1 MFEECDMKITNS
13 GRGIHQREIPG
24 LDKLRQLPDNW
35 HAFTNLDLA
44 LPGRGMREI
53 DLVMVLEDRLLLV
66 DLKDWLGPVV
76 SKEGNWFN
84 GKRDCG
90 RSPVH
95 KINENVRELTSLLRK
110 FITEQNKAG
119 GGSSRKLPCPWIE
132 GVVVLTRANDRSG
145 ISGSEVSRVFSVD
158 PFMRM
163 LRNRTEREAQL
174 GESPSKHTDFTTS
187 EWIGRFRH
195 FFNTSTG
202 IFQAGTRRYGGFRA
216 KNDSP
221 TFAHRDG
228 IFTEFDVDEEDVQMS
243 AGLLRRWDFTKAET
257 RFQAEE
263 GRGTIVGREKSVIA
277 WLDDRSPACGSM
289 LLKPKVDDPERGVS
303 YWEVFEKR
311 RRMKRLAEFCEADF
325 RRTTAGERVE
335 LARQILASAK
345 LMHDLQAAHLDIG
358 PHSIWLEAPTTIKLS
373 HFMAASFPEIKSLG
387 SARFQ
392 FLSSSVVPEDV
403 LGGEVNP
410 LRKDVFLL
418 GCAVHAMLFGKLPAG
433 SPPDW
438 DAALDC
444 DGLFSALH
452 PWFAR
457 ALDVDKEA
465 RFANASE
472 MLDAFN
478 AAASTGSSEKA
489 VIEGLDR
496 FRTLKSQRQVFQAYP
511 ESDLI
516 QEDERVAIWR
526 TESSDGPRVV
536 KLWKGTALG
545 DIKREAPRILS
556 FLERAESHI
565 ESPVSGT
572 VALRHVHWTGDA
584 IVLVQDLVEGPT
596 LQDEIAVK
604 SRLSELGETLG
615 FFRELADIV
624 NVLHDRS
631 LAHGDLKPANIVVSS
646 RDGAAEF
653 RPVLIDLLDFSTRAD
668 GERMS
673 TAYAPPSGGRFE
685 RDRFAVTRMVEEVI
699 GTQQIKGEV
708 WADIARAIDQCR
720 NGPPENSTLLPL
732 MEALDRALR
741 PADPAVL
748 KCTIEVS
755 IVGADAGPMLSDEG
769 VYWISRL
776 GVDLNVRGAA
786 ERLEV
791 RLDSTGKPLMGR
803 RVRMSQSA
811 IQRDRRFESA
821 SFPGE
826 VIVGNDLNDFAA
838 IEEVLARPEIAT
850 ALQYGVTANRPDTRE
865 EGESEGAQTEAQ
877 EDEIA
882 EKLIDAPSSLP
893 PLDVRQLW
901 RRMVD
906 VEAELKTEA
915 ICLADST
922 FRQDTRCH
930 VVPVQLAAG
939 EFDFD
944 RDDTVGV
951 ERQDTK
957 GRWTKVGTLD
967 IAASTAAYIAIDS
980 WINGDRQALVPD
992 GSRLRF
998 QSRYE
1003 NTSRERREAATSRI
1017 LHASAAAPGL
1027 FDVFQPTTGSVARR
1041 IAWDIDEAEVSARY
1055 SFNPVQTEAFAN
1067 ILQCR
1072 PVGLLQGPPGT
1083 GKTRFI
1089 GALVHYALT
1098 RGLARNVLL
1107 ASQSHEAVN
1116 NAAEAVL
1123 DLFGADRDALSLIR
1137 VGHEGSISELLKPHH
1152 VARVERAYK
1161 DRFVAT
1167 SRQRLSVIAQA
1178 IGLDENIAELLL
1190 WFEDAVSPVLSRI
1203 TELAGEDSGEIHRLH
1218 SLIGTVEQQ
1227 LATRDIRLEFSHL
1240 DAGQIEEDVTDLFLS
1255 ELPVALAAKVE
1266 KFRHV
1271 VQLTRDIVGSV
1282 STWHRSFETF
1292 LAGTRQVVAGT
1303 CVGLGRTSLG
1313 LTKTAFDLVIVDE
1326 AARCTSSELA
1336 VPIQAGRWIVLVG
1349 DQAQLEPLHP
1359 ATVVQ
1364 SVAEELRIPLQEVVR
1379 SDFERVFDSSY
1390 GRTAGSTLTKQ
1401 YRMLPPI
1408 GRIVSSAFYG
1418 GDLVHGRSDAWI
1430 DEDAMPADLK
1440 KPLTW
1445 VCTDALG
1452 RDAYQRPARE
1462 RRGSLV
1468 NYVEADAIVTLI
1480 KRWAAHAP
1488 FVAWLTS
1495 RPKQTPAI
1503 GVICAYAAQRDLV
1516 WKKIQA
1522 ENLPEA
1528 VRRSLKVDTIDSY
1541 QGKEN
1546 LIVLLSLVRNNS
1558 DGPVERDAPTIAPGF
1573 MARRNRINVAL
1584 SRAMDRLVIVGARKG
1599 WRQSTPLAQVA
1610 AGFADEVTRE
1620 EATVLEALELIET
1633 QSSATMK
1640 AKKGV
1645 AGNTSPNARS
1655 EAAQ

>member
-1 MFEECDMKITNS
+1 MRITNS

-24 LDKLRQLPDNW
+24 LDKLKQLPDNW

-53 DLVMVLEDRLLLV
+53 DLVMILEDRLLLV

-76 SKEGNWFN
+76 SKEGSWFN

-95 KINENVRELTSLLRK
+95 KINENVRELTSLLKK
-110 FITEQNKAG
+110 FIAEQNKAG
-119 GGSSRKLPCPWIE
+119 GSSSRKLPVPWIE

-163 LRNRTEREAQL
+163 LRNRAEREVQL
-174 GESPSKHTDFTTS
+174 GESPSKHTDFTTPD
-187 EWIGRFRH
+187 WIARFRH

-221 TFAHRDG
+221 TFSHRDG
-228 IFTEFDVDEEDVQMS
+228 IFTEFDVDEEGVQMS
-243 AGLLRRWDFTKAET
+243 TGLLRRWDFTRAET
-257 RFQAEE
+257 RFQSEE
-263 GRGTIVGREKSVIA
+263 GRATIVGREKSIIA
-277 WLDDRSPACGSM
+277 WLDDRNPVFGSN

-311 RRMKRLAEFCEADF
+311 RRMKRLAEFCETDF
-325 RRTTAGERVE
+325 PRTTPGERVE

-345 LMHDLQAAHLDIG
+345 LMHDVQAAHLDIG
-358 PHSIWLEAPTTIKLS
+358 PHSVWLEAPTTVRLS
-373 HFMAASFPEIKSLG
+373 HLMAASFPEIESLG

-392 FLSSSVVPEDV
+392 FLSSSTVPEDV
-403 LGGEVNP
+403 LGGEVSP

-418 GCAVHAMLFGKLPAG
+418 GCVVHALLFGKLPAG
-433 SPPDW
+433 NPPDW
-438 DAALDC
+438 DATLDC
-444 DGLFSALH
+444 DGLFAALH
-452 PWFAR
+452 PWFDR
-457 ALDVDKEA
+457 ALDIDKNA
-465 RFANASE
+465 RFSNASE

-478 AAASTGSSEKA
+478 AAVSTGPSEKS
-489 VIEGLDR
+489 VIEGLER
-496 FRTLKSQRQVFQAYP
+496 FITLKSQRQVFQAYP

-526 TESSDGPRVV
+526 TETSDGPRVV

-545 DIKREAPRILS
+545 DIKREAARILS

-565 ESPVSGT
+565 ESPVPGT
-572 VALRHVHWTGDA
+572 VVLRHVHWTGDA

-596 LQDEIAVK
+596 LLDEIAMK
-604 SRLSELGETLG
+604 SHLSEPSEALR
-615 FFRELADIV
+615 FFRELADVV

-646 RDGAAEF
+646 HDGTAEYH
-653 RPVLIDLLDFSTRAD
+653 PILIDLLDFSPSAD

-685 RDRFAVTRMVEEVI
+685 RDRFAFTKMVEEVI

-708 WADIARAIDQCR
+708 WADIARAVDQCR
-720 NGPPENSTLLPL
+720 SGPPENSTLLPL
-732 MEALDRALR
+732 TEALDRALH
-741 PADPAVL
+741 PTAPKVPQSTL
-748 KCTIEVS
+748 EVS
-755 IVGADAGPMLSDEG
+755 IVGADAGLMLPDEG
-769 VYWISRL
+769 VYWISRS
-776 GVDLNVRGAA
+776 GVDLNLRGAA
-786 ERLEV
+786 ERLEI
-791 RLDSTGKPLMGR
+791 RLDSTGKPVVGR
-803 RVRMSQSA
+803 RVQLSQSA
-811 IQRDRRFESA
+811 IQRNRRFECA

-826 VIVGNDLNDFAA
+826 VIVKNDLNDFAA
-838 IEEVLARPEIAT
+838 IEELLARPEIAA
-850 ALQYGVTANRPDTRE
+850 ALERGVTASRPDPRE

-882 EKLIDAPSSLP
+882 EKLMNAPSSLP
-893 PLDVRQLW
+893 SLDVRQLW

-922 FRQDTRCH
+922 FRRDMMRH
-930 VVPVQLAAG
+930 VVPIQLAAG

-951 ERQDTK
+951 ERQDMK
-957 GRWTKVGTLD
+957 GRWTKIGTLE
-967 IAASTAAYIAIDS
+967 ITASTAAYIAIDS
-980 WINGDRQALVPD
+980 WISGDRQALVPD

-1017 LHASAAAPGL
+1017 LQASAAAPGL
-1027 FDVFQPTTGSVARR
+1027 FDIFQPTSGAVPRR
-1041 IAWDIDEAEVSARY
+1041 ISCDISEAEVCARY
-1055 SFNPVQTEAFAN
+1055 NFNPVQTKAFAN
-1067 ILQCR
+1067 VLQCR

-1116 NAAEAVL
+1116 NAAEAVF
-1123 DLFGADRDALSLIR
+1123 DLFGADRDALSFIR
-1137 VGHEGSISELLKPHH
+1137 VGHEGSVSELLKPHH

-1167 SRQRLSVIAQA
+1167 RGQRLSVIAQA
-1178 IGLDENIAELLL
+1178 IGLDERIAELVL

-1203 TELAGEDSGEIHRLH
+1203 TELADEDSRKIDRLH

-1227 LATRDIRLEFSHL
+1227 LATRDIRLDFSHL
-1240 DAGQIEEDVTDLFLS
+1240 EPGQIEENVTDLFLS
-1255 ELPVALAAKVE
+1255 ELPLALAAKVE

-1336 VPIQAGRWIVLVG
+1336 VPIQAGKWIVLVG

-1379 SDFERVFDSSY
+1379 SDFERVFDSAY
-1390 GRTAGSTLTKQ
+1390 GKTAGSTLTKQ

-1418 GDLVHGRSDAWI
+1418 GDLVHGRSDTWI
-1430 DEDAMPADLK
+1430 DEEAMPAELK

-1445 VCTDALG
+1445 VSTDALG
-1452 RDAYQRPARE
+1452 RDAHQRAPGE

-1468 NYVEADAIVTLI
+1468 NPVEADVIVTLI
-1480 KRWAAHAP
+1480 KRWAAYEP
-1488 FVAWLTS
+1488 FVSWLTL
-1495 RPKQTPAI
+1495 RPRQTPTI

-1516 WKKIQA
+1516 RKKIQA

-1558 DGPVERDAPTIAPGF
+1558 EGPLEQGAPTIAPGF

-1584 SRAMDRLVIVGARKG
+1584 SRAMDRLVIVGAKKG
-1599 WRQSTPLAQVA
+1599 WRQSTPLAHVA
-1610 AGFADEVTRE
+1610 AGFVDEVTRG
-1620 EATVLEALELIET
+1620 EATVLEAVDLIEAPSPPSLKGKKDVASNAT
-1633 QSSATMK
+1633 QNIR
-1640 AKKGV
+1640 
-1645 AGNTSPNARS
+1645 AG
-1655 EAAQ
+1655 AAL